1 MNQDGSD
8 QRSIFFSPKLF
19 CSAWSQVGSKIIFGA
34 LQPIPGS
41 SQEYVDLFTINPDG
55 TNLNRITTGA
65 DAETYPSISPDGQ
78 RIVYMVNHRIFVMNI
93 DGSGSHRLDA
103 RGSTDED
110 PAWSPEFTNLE

>member
-8 QRSIFFSPKLF
+8 QRSIFFSPELF
-19 CSAWSQVGSKIIFGA
+19 CSAWSQEGSKIIFGA